1 MAFNSRGSG
10 DFTTTAEQLAAE
22 PGFQSIQPH
31 CSMWQDEGI
40 CGVSWLAHAG
50 THQRTWTSC
59 VCLYSHILV
68 TLPNPL
74 SFISRAKFIL
84 FTDLTWQ
91 GSAVQRR
98 CWSIVKWM
106 KWYYNAMIYGIFP
119 SNYYCMACI
128 EKKRFL
134 KYTMVDLDWVVVC
147 WLCLIVLS
155 GLSLLW
161 VEGNN
166 RTQME
171 RNVVCM
177 LYEMWCKSFSLLLYQ
192 YATYSMAWK
201 KKTQLHS
208 ILMWSSCM
216 YSSASLSNCNRYI
229 SALPI
234 ISIISIIGIFV
245 IFLIEDTALKT
256 CQCRFFVPH
265 NQCRHLFFCSVTLLR
280 VYTRNIGGPFGP
292 LIMRYM
298 TACCCRLCKI
308 FHVHLGK

>member
-74 SFISRAKFIL
+74 SFISRAKFML
-84 FTDLTWQ
+84 FTDFTWQ

-128 EKKRFL
+128 EKKKIFEVR
-134 KYTMVDLDWVVVC
+134 DGW
-147 WLCLIVLS
+147 S
-155 GLSLLW
+155 GLGCGLLALFDCFVRIVATLGGGKQSHTNGKKCCVYALW
-161 VEGNN
+161 
-166 RTQME
+166 
-171 RNVVCM
+171 NVM
-177 LYEMWCKSFSLLLYQ
+177 
-192 YATYSMAWK
+192 
-201 KKTQLHS
+201 
-208 ILMWSSCM
+208 
-216 YSSASLSNCNRYI
+216 
-229 SALPI
+229 
-234 ISIISIIGIFV
+234 
-245 IFLIEDTALKT
+245 
-256 CQCRFFVPH
+256 
-265 NQCRHLFFCSVTLLR
+265 
-280 VYTRNIGGPFGP
+280 
-292 LIMRYM
+292 
-298 TACCCRLCKI
+298 
-308 FHVHLGK
+308 